1 MARKWGGASAS
12 YALEYGTETLE
23 IHTPIGMA
31 PLRTLRTTKYRKAP
45 ESAILMP
52 WAPVRLR
59 STRVPD
65 EPKS

>member
-1 MARKWGGASAS
+1 MARKWGASAS
-12 YALEYGTETLE
+12 YALEYGTATLE
-23 IHTPIGMA
+23 IHTPTGMA
-31 PLRTLRTTKYRKAP
+31 PLRSLQMTKYRKAP

-59 STRVPD
+59 PTRVPE